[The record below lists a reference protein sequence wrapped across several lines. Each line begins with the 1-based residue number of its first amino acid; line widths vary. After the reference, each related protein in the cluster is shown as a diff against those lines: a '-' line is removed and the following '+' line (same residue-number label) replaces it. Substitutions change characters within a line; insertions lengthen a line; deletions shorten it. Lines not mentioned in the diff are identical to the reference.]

1 MAYTKTTWITGDIIT
16 AAKLNNLE
24 TQFDEADA
32 IMIKS
37 DGSVAFTGNQS
48 MGGNKLTTL
57 GTPTVATDAAT
68 KGYID
73 TPTMARSMNNQRL
86 TDLAAPMDA
95 NDAARKAYVDAR
107 IPAGVIVAWSGAIVD
122 IPTGWLLCNGS
133 SGTPDLR
140 DRFIV
145 GAGSSYAVGARGGSA
160 THTLTV
166 DEMPVH
172 NHNMPYD
179 RINEYE
185 YGPGVWGMTNLGTGA
200 WSANTENAGS
210 GNAHEN
216 RPPYYALAW
225 IMKS

>member
-37 DGSVAFTGNQS
+37 DGSVAFTDNQS
-48 MGGNKLTTL
+48 MGGNRLTSL
-57 GTPTVATDAAT
+57 GTPTVATDAVT
-68 KGYID
+68 KG
-73 TPTMARSMNNQRL
+73 
-86 TDLAAPMDA
+86 
-95 NDAARKAYVDAR
+95 YVDAR

-145 GAGSSYAVGARGGSA
+145 GAGSSYAVGASGGSA

-200 WSANTENAGS
+200 WSANTGNAGS